1 MVFLLEA
8 LLLAVIFNIYLDPE
22 YRDFDDTK

>member
-8 LLLAVIFNIYLDPE
+8 LLLAVIFNIYLDPD
-22 YRDFDDTK
+22 YGDFDDTK